1 MCWGMGT
8 GNMKIEIRY
17 SLLGVPFYN
26 PLFII
31 RNVVKNDDRQV
42 YFRTTLFYSLLFS
55 HLLALQ

>member
-1 MCWGMGT
+1 MDYKGRNIVILMRWGMGT

-31 RNVVKNDDRQV
+31 RNVVKN
-42 YFRTTLFYSLLFS
+42 
-55 HLLALQ
+55 